1 MKLSLKLF
9 ICGDISTV
17 MGYCNAKIGRRKV
30 IGCVGKFGLSVRN
43 ERGDRLADLSQFE
56 NNKEHNVLIT
66 R

>member
-1 MKLSLKLF
+1 
-9 ICGDISTV
+9 